1 LVVYSG
7 LGRPA
12 RMLPAYG
19 TRREYIPVGSRAA
32 SLPHTVPQAGSTRA
46 GTEPR
51 AKRESGKEKSSRLVR
66 TFRQRVCLALPGPS
80 EAMDGRG
87 ERTGM
92 YLQRVPEGQDTPA
105 ARTKLPTHPPR
116 HQTAPIKKPA

>member
-1 LVVYSG
+1 QSGQLAGRVDEADAVPGEEDVYRVEDGLIFSGWLVLFVYSG

-66 TFRQRVCLALPGPS
+66 TFRQRVCLARPGPA
-80 EAMDGRG
+80 EALDG
-87 ERTGM
+87 
-92 YLQRVPEGQDTPA
+92 
-105 ARTKLPTHPPR
+105 
-116 HQTAPIKKPA
+116 